1 MPKRS
6 TIALSV
12 TALIAA
18 TALGLLGL
26 VAPVGA
32 IATSA
37 DVAATHAYIQANY
50 ALARAAE
57 AEAGGTQASVV
68 LLNQRF
74 GRECPDVGAGSPQN
88 EESQKLSYEA
98 AGALW
103 SAGYGANAGP
113 IRAFVR
119 KVKPL
124 RWSNPKLTRIA
135 RSYARSLLE
144 LATLA
149 LPDLCGDV
157 RAWSASGFRTVPAA
171 TLHFDEHVEAITGH
185 SIPPRLLAP
194 YEQPGDRGALE
205 RTTRLEAKLEA
216 TEITLGFEDWTSLLE
231 TVGLNQ

>member
-1 MPKRS
+1 MPERS
-6 TIALSV
+6 KIVSSMMALV
-12 TALIAA
+12 AA
-18 TALGLLGL
+18 VALGLGL
-26 VAPVGA
+26 APAGA
-32 IATSA
+32 IASSA

-68 LLNQRF
+68 LLKQRF
-74 GRECPDVGAGSPQN
+74 GRECPNVGAGSPQN

-113 IRAFVR
+113 IRAFAR

-135 RSYARSLLE
+135 QSYARSLLE

-157 RAWSASGFRTVPAA
+157 RAWTASGFKTVPAA
-171 TLHFDEHVEAITGH
+171 TTSLDRRAEGIETKT
-185 SIPPRLLAP
+185 IPPRLLAP
-194 YEQPGDRGALE
+194 YEQPADRGILA
-205 RTTRLEAKLEA
+205 RTTRLETKLLQ
-216 TEITLGFEDWTSLLE
+216 TE
-231 TVGLNQ
+231 TVVGFSDWDLVLGTLGLNQ